1 MAPTGIVPAWGY
13 SMNNIANGFT
23 KGIDPHGYPL
33 TYQESI
39 SSTPVNLANGVNFN
53 SFGKINKGICQMFL
67 QNKSINPTTG
77 RKIKKNGPVY
87 LKLIKLC
94 EENNIFVGKKPPLPK
109 W

>member
-1 MAPTGIVPAWGY
+1 MAPTGSIPAWGY

-23 KGIDPHGYPL
+23 KGIDPDGYPL

-39 SSTPVNLANGVNFN
+39 SSTPVNF
-53 SFGKINKGICQMFL
+53 SFGKMNKNICKMFL
-67 QNKSINPTTG
+67 QNKSINPVTG

-87 LKLIKLC
+87 FKLIKLC
-94 EENNIFVGKKPPLPK
+94 KENNIFVGKKPPLPK